1 MQRGPVMSAPV
12 SVVVNGSPVPLK
24 VTAEVGVVAAPSPSP
39 TSSPS
44 TPLPHVVRVSVVSPP
59 AAVSPQS
66 PQPATE
72 ADERSSSGASSGTGS
87 DDEAPYDSDSG
98 AEMKFHLRELEDNA
112 SSSPPPDGVSVGRP
126 LDADKA
132 ILSRQGTVRGVRNLV
147 RASIKCIADCQEGK
161 VSWRRPPC
169 ASSCCGWD
177 DSAAVYFHRPL
188 CILPGGRGYS
198 PDKSHNIYERSF
210 LTSWC
215 TSG

>member
-24 VTAEVGVVAAPSPSP
+24 VSEVVVTPSSSPSP
-39 TSSPS
+39 PPPPASS
-44 TPLPHVVRVSVVSPP
+44 TALLPHVVRVSVVSPP

-66 PQPATE
+66 PPPATE

-98 AEMKFHLRELEDNA
+98 AEMKFHLRELEDTA
-112 SSSPPPDGVSVGRP
+112 SSPPPDGVSVGRP

-161 VSWRRPPC
+161 VSGTRRPRRC
-169 ASSCCGWD
+169 
-177 DSAAVYFHRPL
+177 
-188 CILPGGRGYS
+188 GRGRCVIPPPS
-198 PDKSHNIYERSF
+198 IMHIACHRDRSLNSSRGIYTNVPPLLLGAFRVAV
-210 LTSWC
+210 
-215 TSG
+215 